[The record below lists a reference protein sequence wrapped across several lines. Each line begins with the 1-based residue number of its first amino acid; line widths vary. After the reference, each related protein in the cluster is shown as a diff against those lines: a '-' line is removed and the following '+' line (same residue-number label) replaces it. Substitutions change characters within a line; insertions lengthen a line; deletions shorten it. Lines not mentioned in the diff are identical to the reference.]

1 MIVLTEDSSCYIRFT
16 NSAILAKPYKYMNY
30 TLRYCTSLN
39 FLSSCIIIFGIT
51 YNVNLRVIFKVVVQY
66 LKASDNILLQ
76 VGAIAPQNLEP
87 LLQTIHECLS
97 NTDWATRKAAAD
109 TLSALALNSSNLVAG
124 GATST
129 LTVLEASRFDKVP
142 SSSNYVM

>member
-1 MIVLTEDSSCYIRFT
+1 MSSLKR
-16 NSAILAKPYKYMNY
+16 LW
-30 TLRYCTSLN
+30 L
-39 FLSSCIIIFGIT
+39 
-51 YNVNLRVIFKVVVQY
+51 Y
-66 LKASDNILLQ
+66 LKPSETILLQ

-97 NTDWATRKAAAD
+97 NSDWATRKAAAD

-142 SSSNYVM
+142 SCSNSVT